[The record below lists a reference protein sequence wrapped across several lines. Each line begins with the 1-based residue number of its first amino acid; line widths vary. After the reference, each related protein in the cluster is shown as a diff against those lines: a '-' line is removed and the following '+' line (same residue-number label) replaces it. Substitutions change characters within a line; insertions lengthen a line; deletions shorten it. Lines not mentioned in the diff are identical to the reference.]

1 MAAKKKTPKKPVGK
15 DSKKI
20 TKAARGKKTVKRS
33 LGNELKKISTAI
45 LILIGVVSI
54 IAMAADIYIGRHGG
68 KSAKKEVATVES
80 IKSEK
85 IKGVEPDSSRVKQRV
100 SRKPDPSGEQAHKA
114 QPGQQAK
121 QTQPDKPDKRVVK
134 SPAYPIFEVFDEGHE
149 VPERLPSRVKPGLQD
164 KAPMVVIIID
174 DIGFD
179 KKISLDMAGLDPDI
193 TLSILPG
200 APHAKAIAEA
210 LHQMGTEILL
220 HLPMEPMEYPK
231 VDPGPGA
238 LLSTMTPDELLYHL
252 RENLD
257 AIPHAAGVNN
267 HMGSKMT
274 TLSPQMKQIFTVL
287 KQRNLFFI
295 DSLTSKE
302 SLCRPCAK
310 LLQVPFAQRDVFLDN
325 VQDQDYIKKQL
336 DILLDIAVRHGTA
349 IGIGHPYKATFL
361 TLKSEM
367 PRLKKKVRIIPASAL
382 VSIPE

>member
-1 MAAKKKTPKKPVGK
+1 M
-15 DSKKI
+15 
-20 TKAARGKKTVKRS
+20 
-33 LGNELKKISTAI
+33 
-45 LILIGVVSI
+45 
-54 IAMAADIYIGRHGG
+54 
-68 KSAKKEVATVES
+68 
-80 IKSEK
+80 
-85 IKGVEPDSSRVKQRV
+85 
-100 SRKPDPSGEQAHKA
+100 
-114 QPGQQAK
+114 
-121 QTQPDKPDKRVVK
+121 
-134 SPAYPIFEVFDEGHE
+134 
-149 VPERLPSRVKPGLQD
+149 KPGLQD
-164 KAPMVVIIID
+164 KAPRVVIIID

-179 KKISLDMAGLDPDI
+179 KKISLAMAGLDPDI

-267 HMGSKMT
+267 HMGSRMT

-336 DILLDIAVRHGTA
+336 DILLDIAVRHGTG

-367 PRLKKKVRIIPASAL
+367 PRLKQKVRIIPASAL
-382 VSIPE
+382 VSIPG